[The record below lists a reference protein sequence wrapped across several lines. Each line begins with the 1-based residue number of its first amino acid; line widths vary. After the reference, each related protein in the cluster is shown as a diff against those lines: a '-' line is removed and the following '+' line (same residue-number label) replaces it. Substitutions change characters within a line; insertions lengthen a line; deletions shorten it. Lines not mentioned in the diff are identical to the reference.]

1 MSDRLRAFR
10 DQLQRGDDVLVK
22 NHGPRPRKARVAEVL
37 RAAVRVNYYDK
48 PGMQETVMFND
59 ITRVE
64 DETRKPP
71 PAAAV
76 VVMRAREPSVPTEPE
91 VIVEQPPPPKDD
103 LTAWLDMGRD
113 MAGRLRE
120 EVNHLEHVEQQLR
133 LDAKQLVEAADAAA
147 AERAELQRKLAAV
160 LAITGGKP

>member
-10 DQLQRGDDVLVK
+10 DQLQRGDDVLVS

-48 PGMQETVMFND
+48 PGMQETVLFKD

-76 VVMRAREPSVPTEPE
+76 VVMRPRTEPEPE
-91 VIVEQPPPPKDD
+91 VIVEVPAPPKDD

-113 MAGRLRE
+113 MAERIRA
-120 EVNHLEHVEQQLR
+120 EVKQLEHTEQQLR
-133 LDAKQLVEAADAAA
+133 LDAKQLEQAADTAA
-147 AERAELQRKLAAV
+147 AERVELQRKLTAV
-160 LAITGGKP
+160 LAITGGKA